1 LAAAAPALILA
12 ALLTAQPD
20 SVAALRSAQR
30 AQQAF
35 ESRRGFLAPR
45 TLESRGG
52 GGDCDEKIGR
62 FCYWYGDDRVPLP
75 QEPDVIKVAR
85 KQLLDLLDSAAAELP
100 GDWWIAG
107 QRVRYLVESER
118 YPEAYAAARACRA
131 EIWWCEALE
140 GFARH
145 AAGDDAVADTV
156 YAAALADMPDALRC
170 RWTDLTPLLDGTLRH
185 RLSRLDCPSRAAFSA
200 RLWWL
205 AQPLLS
211 RPGNDRRVEHF
222 ARLTMVRMLERAG
235 SAWASP
241 LADDLRELTLRYG
254 WPVAWSQPLTDELND
269 VRDVTGHERVP
280 AFHFFP
286 DVEPTND
293 PREAAWT
300 LQPPRPHERYAP
312 LYATTFETLAPDFS
326 VFRRPDSTVLVVAF
340 DLTRDTLWQGAPP
353 QLVAVLAADERTA
366 PVVARDERASP
377 RGVLV
382 AAAPWSASFA
392 GFEVTREPLHRA
404 GRARVAL
411 APRDSGSVQLSDA
424 LVFDPVG
431 PVDSLPQ
438 QLALVLPFV
447 HGPARVTPGARIGL
461 YWEAYGLAPSEP
473 IETSVEVTPLKK
485 GLLRRIG
492 GWIGLGKRRQT
503 SLAWR
508 EVAQPERG
516 VVGRAVALDVASLDP
531 GRYRVAVTVRA
542 RGHDVTTVREL
553 EIMAP

>member
-1 LAAAAPALILA
+1 MVSLVLLLAA
-12 ALLTAQPD
+12 AQPD

-45 TLESRGG
+45 TLGSRAVD
-52 GGDCDEKIGR
+52 GDCDEKIGR

-75 QEPDVIKVAR
+75 REPDEIKIAR
-85 KQLLDLLDSAAAELP
+85 RHLLDLLDSAAAQLP

-118 YPEAYAAARACRA
+118 FAEAYAVARSCRTDR
-131 EIWWCEALE
+131 WWCEALE

-145 AAGDDAVADTV
+145 AAGDDVGADTV
-156 YAAALADMPDALRC
+156 YAAALADMPDGLRC
-170 RWTDLTPLLDGTLRH
+170 RWTDLTPLLDGMLRH
-185 RLSRLDCPSRAAFSA
+185 RFRELDCASRAAFAA

-254 WPVAWSQPLTDELND
+254 WPVAWSQDPTNELND
-269 VRDVTGHERVP
+269 ARDVTGHERIP

-286 DVEPTND
+286 DVEPTHD
-293 PREAAWT
+293 PRVAAWT

-312 LYATTFETLAPDFS
+312 PYATTFETLAPDFA
-326 VFRRPDSTVLVVAF
+326 VFPRPDSTVLVVAF
-340 DLTRDTLWQGAPP
+340 DLTRDTLWLGAPP
-353 QLVAVLAADERTA
+353 ELVAVLAADERTA
-366 PVVARDERASP
+366 PVVARDERSTP

-382 AAAPWSASFA
+382 AAAPWPASLA
-392 GFEVTREPLHRA
+392 GFEVTREPHRA

-411 APRDSGSVQLSDA
+411 APRDSGSVRLSDP
-424 LVFDPVG
+424 LVFDPLD

-438 QLALVLPFV
+438 QLDLVLPFV
-447 HGPARVTPGARIGL
+447 HGPARVAPGARIGL
-461 YWEAYGLAPSEP
+461 YWEAYGLVPNEP
-473 IETSVEVTPLKK
+473 IETAVEVTPLKT
-485 GLLRRIG
+485 GLLRRLG
-492 GWIGLGKRRQT
+492 GWIGLGKRPHT

-508 EVAQPERG
+508 EVARPQRG
-516 VVGRAVALDVASLDP
+516 IVGRAVALDVQSLEP
-531 GRYRVAVTVRA
+531 GPYRVAVTVRA

-553 EIMAP
+553 EIKDGDLH

>member
-1 LAAAAPALILA
+1 MVFVVLLLAA
-12 ALLTAQPD
+12 AQPD

-35 ESRRGFLAPR
+35 ESRRGFRAPR
-45 TLESRGG
+45 TLGSRVGA
-52 GGDCDEKIGR
+52 GDCDERIGR

-75 QEPDVIKVAR
+75 REPNEIKAAR
-85 KQLLDLLDSAAAELP
+85 KQLLDLLDSAAAQLP
-100 GDWWIAG
+100 GDWWITG

-118 YPEAYAAARACRA
+118 FVEAYAAARACRA
-131 EIWWCEALE
+131 ELWWCEALE

-145 AAGDDAVADTV
+145 AAGEDAIADTV
-156 YAAALADMPDALRC
+156 YAAALADMPDGVRC
-170 RWTDLTPLLDGTLRH
+170 RWTDVTPLLDGALRH
-185 RLSRLDCPSRAAFSA
+185 QFSRLDCTSRATFSA

-286 DVEPTND
+286 DVEPTRD
-293 PREAAWT
+293 PRVAAWT

-312 LYATTFETLAPDFS
+312 LYATTFETLAPDFA
-326 VFRRPDSTVLVVAF
+326 VFRRPDSTVLVIAF

-353 QLVAVLAADERTA
+353 QLVAVLAADAHTA
-366 PVVARDERASP
+366 PVVARDERSPP

-382 AAAPWSASFA
+382 AAAPWPASFA
-392 GFEVTREPLHRA
+392 GFEVTQGPLHRA

-411 APRDSGSVQLSDA
+411 APRDSGALQLSDP
-424 LVFDPVG
+424 LVFDPVD

-447 HGPARVTPGARIGL
+447 HGPARVPHGGRVGL
-461 YWEAYGLAPSEP
+461 YWEVYGLAPDEP
-473 IETSVEVTPLKK
+473 IETSVAVTPLKA

-516 VVGRAVALDVASLDP
+516 VAGRAVALDVASLDP
-531 GRYRVAVTVRA
+531 GRYRVVVTVRA
-542 RGHDVTTVREL
+542 RGHDVTTGREL
-553 EIMAP
+553 EIKP

>member
-1 LAAAAPALILA
+1 MAGPALVLVWLLAA
-12 ALLTAQPD
+12 AQPD
-20 SVAALRSAQR
+20 SQAALRSAQR

-45 TLESRGG
+45 TPGSRVAV
-52 GGDCDEKIGR
+52 GDCDEKIGR

-75 QEPDVIKVAR
+75 REPDEIKIAR

-131 EIWWCEALE
+131 EPWWCEALE

-145 AAGDDAVADTV
+145 EAGDDAGADTV
-156 YAAALADMPDALRC
+156 YAAAVADMPEGLRC
-170 RWTDLTPLLDGTLRH
+170 RWTDLTPLLDGALRK
-185 RLSRLDCPSRAAFSA
+185 RFTRLDCAARAAVSA

-222 ARLTMVRMLERAG
+222 ARLTMVRMLEHAG

-254 WPVAWSQPLTDELND
+254 WPVAWSQALTDELND
-269 VRDVTGHERVP
+269 TRDVTGHERVP

-286 DVEPTND
+286 DLEPTHD
-293 PREAAWT
+293 PRVAAWT

-312 LYATTFETLAPDFS
+312 LYATTFEALAPDFAI
-326 VFRRPDSTVLVVAF
+326 FRRPDSTVLVVAF

-366 PVVARDERASP
+366 PVLARDERSPP
-377 RGVLV
+377 RGVVV
-382 AAAPWSASFA
+382 AAAPWPASFA

-411 APRDSGSVQLSDA
+411 LPRDSGTVQLSDA

-431 PVDSLPQ
+431 AVDSLPQ
-438 QLALVLPFV
+438 RLDLVLPFV
-447 HGPARVTPGARIGL
+447 HGPGRVASGARIGL
-461 YWEAYGLAPSEP
+461 YWEVYGLAQSEP
-473 IETSVEVTPLKK
+473 IETSVGVTPLKA
-485 GLLRRIG
+485 GLLHHIG

-508 EVAQPERG
+508 EAAQPERG

-542 RGHDVTTVREL
+542 RGHDVTTAREL
-553 EIMAP
+553 EIVRP

>member
-1 LAAAAPALILA
+1 MLFLVLLLAAAH
-12 ALLTAQPD
+12 PD
-20 SVAALRSAQR
+20 SEAALRSAQR

-35 ESRRGFLAPR
+35 ESQRGFLAPR
-45 TLESRGG
+45 AIGPRG
-52 GGDCDEKIGR
+52 DDYERIGR
-62 FCYWYGDDRVPLP
+62 FYYYFGDDRMPP
-75 QEPDVIKVAR
+75 REPVEIQRARTHLIDV
-85 KQLLDLLDSAAAELP
+85 LDSTAAQLP

-118 YPEAYAAARACRA
+118 FPEAYAAARACRA
-131 EIWWCEALE
+131 EPWWCEALE

-145 AAGDDAVADTV
+145 AAGDDVGADTV
-156 YAAALADMPDALRC
+156 YAAALADMPDTLRC
-170 RWTDLTPLLDGTLRH
+170 RWTDLTPLLDGALRK
-185 RLSRLDCPSRAAFSA
+185 RFSRLECATRAAFSA

-241 LADDLRELTLRYG
+241 LADDLREVTLRYG
-254 WPVAWSQPLTDELND
+254 WPVAWSQEPSDELND
-269 VRDVTGHERVP
+269 TRLVTGHERIP

-286 DVEPTND
+286 DLEPTRD
-293 PREAAWT
+293 PRAAAWT
-300 LQPPRPHERYAP
+300 LQPPHPHERYAP
-312 LYATTFETLAPDFS
+312 LYATTFETLAPDFA

-340 DLTRDTLWQGAPP
+340 DLTRDTLWQGTPP

-366 PVVARDERASP
+366 PVVARDERSTP

-382 AAAPWSASFA
+382 AAAPWSAFFA

-404 GRARVAL
+404 GRVRVAL
-411 APRDSGSVQLSDA
+411 APRDSGTVQLSDA
-424 LVFDPVG
+424 LVFDPVD

-447 HGPARVTPGARIGL
+447 HGPARVASGARIGL

-473 IETSVEVTPLKK
+473 IETSVAVTPLKT

-531 GRYRVAVTVRA
+531 GRYRVAVTVRS
-542 RGHDVTTVREL
+542 RGHDVTTAREL
-553 EIMAP
+553 EIKAP

>member
-1 LAAAAPALILA
+1 MVFVVLLLAA
-12 ALLTAQPD
+12 AQPD

-45 TLESRGG
+45 TLGSRVGA
-52 GGDCDEKIGR
+52 GDCDERIGR

-75 QEPDVIKVAR
+75 REPNEIKAAR
-85 KQLLDLLDSAAAELP
+85 KQLLDLLDSAAAQLP
-100 GDWWIAG
+100 GDWWITG

-118 YPEAYAAARACRA
+118 FVEAYAAARACRA
-131 EIWWCEALE
+131 ELWWCEALE

-145 AAGDDAVADTV
+145 AAGEDAIADTV
-156 YAAALADMPDALRC
+156 YAAALADMPDGVRC
-170 RWTDLTPLLDGTLRH
+170 RWTDVTPLLDGALRH
-185 RLSRLDCPSRAAFSA
+185 QFSRLDCASRATFSA

-286 DVEPTND
+286 DVEPTRD
-293 PREAAWT
+293 PRVAAWT

-312 LYATTFETLAPDFS
+312 LYATTFETLAPDFA
-326 VFRRPDSTVLVVAF
+326 VFRRPDSTVLVIAF

-353 QLVAVLAADERTA
+353 QLVAVLAADAHTA
-366 PVVARDERASP
+366 PVVARDERSTP

-382 AAAPWSASFA
+382 AAAPWPASFA
-392 GFEVTREPLHRA
+392 GFEVTQGPLHRA

-411 APRDSGSVQLSDA
+411 APRDSGALQLSDP
-424 LVFDPVG
+424 LVFDPVD

-447 HGPARVTPGARIGL
+447 HGPARVPHGGRVGL
-461 YWEAYGLAPSEP
+461 YWEVYGLAPDEP
-473 IETSVEVTPLKK
+473 IETSVAVTPLKA

-516 VVGRAVALDVASLDP
+516 VAGRAVALDVASLDP
-531 GRYRVAVTVRA
+531 GRYRVVVTVRA
-542 RGHDVTTVREL
+542 RGHDVTTGREL
-553 EIMAP
+553 EIKP